1 MMKPEADDNLKDS
14 TMLSPENDSGEISQE
29 SSALV
34 EEDPSF
40 IDEQESFSM
49 MEVDEEAVEAG
60 ENPDEYIP
68 GVHILADE
76 DGITVE
82 GEDGKLELGEVK
94 EIIIRAFK
102 EEESEDDFDFYD
114 DEESVKGPRIFMRDD
129 KIEEDGEIQEE
140 TVAAAVRVLEEERK
154 AIKDETG
161 KVIESTSEDEI
172 AENIEEHS
180 REKGGINKAEIIMV
194 GDADHALALSYTPG
208 DIPRVVA
215 KGKKKKAHK
224 LLEDAFKLDIP
235 VVEVINWNYHK
246 FDELNEGEE
255 IPDSMFPTAAK
266 ALGLVYRLKSDAHL
280 VRYVKPL
287 KKTVTKGMK
296 KAKQRIKE
304 LEKPLSFAGLSL
316 DVNEYLYQLNDDLN
330 TQLELTASRLSAEL
344 GLPVPRIEIKK
355 VSSLENGEY
364 VLKLKEV
371 EYCTGILDLNFA
383 PPDLFYPLQSKFR
396 TMVYDLGHELL
407 GYAEVEMLID
417 NLRKTNPSLVK
428 FLMPEHLSSGALR
441 FILKGLLREK
451 IPIKDMNTILE
462 TIEENIAYTVDPEL
476 LVEYI
481 RSAFARFISR
491 AYMDK
496 SGNLNVLLLSAKVE
510 RKIGESI
517 RESPNMRWLDLKDGD
532 ILRFLT
538 NLGME
543 LSKIQDLEI
552 PVVILTSP
560 MIRRFIRKVTETSF
574 PEIPVLSYSEIS
586 PMTPV
591 KTVGVVKIDKE

>member
-1 MMKPEADDNLKDS
+1 MMKPEADDNFTDS
-14 TMLSPENDSGEISQE
+14 PIDTPENVSGEISQE
-29 SSALV
+29 SSVPV
-34 EEDPSF
+34 EESSSF
-40 IDEQESFSM
+40 QDEQESFSLTEM
-49 MEVDEEAVEAG
+49 DEEAVG
-60 ENPDEYIP
+60 NEYIP

-102 EEESEDDFDFYD
+102 EDKPEGGFDFYD
-114 DEESVKGPRIFMRDD
+114 EDEAAKGPRIFMRDE
-129 KIEEDGEIQEE
+129 KAEEAEIVDE
-140 TVAAAVRVLEEERK
+140 TVAAAVRVLEGERK
-154 AIKDETG
+154 VIRDETG
-161 KVIESTSEDEI
+161 KVIESASEDDI
-172 AENIEEHS
+172 AESMEEHS
-180 REKGGINKAEIIMV
+180 REKSGIANAEIVMV

-235 VVEVINWNYHK
+235 VVEVINWNYNK

-255 IPDSMFPTAAK
+255 IPDLMFPTAAK

-287 KKTVTKGMK
+287 KKVVTKGMK
-296 KAKQRIKE
+296 KARQRIKE
-304 LEKPLSFAGLSL
+304 LEKPLSFSSISL
-316 DVNEYLYQLNDDLN
+316 DVDEYLYQLHEDLS

-344 GLPVPRIEIKK
+344 GLPIPKIDIRKVP
-355 VSSLENGEY
+355 SLENGAY

-371 EYCTGILDLNFA
+371 EFCSGVLDLNFT
-383 PPDLFYPLQSKFR
+383 PPDLFYPLQSKYR
-396 TMVYDLGHELL
+396 TMVYELGHELL

-417 NLRKTNPSLVK
+417 NLKKTNPALVK

-441 FILKGLLREK
+441 LILKGLLREK

-481 RSAFARFISR
+481 RSSFARFISR

-496 SGNLNVLLLSAKVE
+496 NGNLNVLLLSAKVE

-517 RESPNMRWLDLKDGD
+517 RESPNMRWLDLKDED

>member
-1 MMKPEADDNLKDS
+1 MIKPEADDNLTDS
-14 TMLSPENDSGEISQE
+14 SFHPIENDSGDVSQE
-29 SSALV
+29 SFTPNEGNSSFQ
-34 EEDPSF
+34 ED
-40 IDEQESFSM
+40 QESFSIT
-49 MEVDEEAVEAG
+49 EIDEDSMSVR
-60 ENPDEYIP
+60 ENSEEYIP

-76 DGITVE
+76 GGISME
-82 GEDGKLELGEVK
+82 GEEGKLELGEVR

-102 EEESEDDFDFYD
+102 EEEPDEDSIFSD
-114 DEESVKGPRIFMRDD
+114 DGEMVKGPRIFMRDE
-129 KIEEDGEIQEE
+129 KAEEEEIVDE
-140 TVAAAVRVLEEERK
+140 TLAAAVRVLEGERK
-154 AIKDETG
+154 AILDETE
-161 KVIESTSEDEI
+161 KVIESSSEDEI
-172 AENIEEHS
+172 AENIEEFS
-180 REKGGINKAEIIMV
+180 KEKGGLAKAEIVIV
-194 GDADHALALSYTPG
+194 GDTDHALALSYTPG
-208 DIPRVVA
+208 FIPRIVA
-215 KGKKKKAHK
+215 AGKKKKAHK

-246 FDELNEGEE
+246 FDELNEGDE
-255 IPDSMFPTAAK
+255 IPDTMFPVAAK

-280 VRYVKPL
+280 VRFVKPL
-287 KKTVTKGMK
+287 KKTVSKGMK
-296 KAKQRIKE
+296 KAKLRIKE
-304 LEKPLSFAGLSL
+304 LEKPLSFSVLSL
-316 DVNEYLYQLNDDLN
+316 SVDEYIYQLQDELN
-330 TQLELTASRLSAEL
+330 TQLELTASRLTAEL
-344 GLPVPRIEIKK
+344 GIPVPKIDIKK

-364 VLKLKEV
+364 ILKLKEV
-371 EYCTGILDLNFA
+371 EFARGILDLNFA
-383 PPDLFYPLQSKFR
+383 PPDLFYPLQSKYR
-396 TMVYDLGHELL
+396 AMVYELGHELL

-417 NLRKTNPSLVK
+417 NLRKTNPALVK
-428 FLMPEHLSSGALR
+428 FLMPEHVSPGALR
-441 FILKGLLREK
+441 LILKGLLREK

-462 TIEENIAYTVDPEL
+462 TIEENIGHIADPDL

-481 RSAFARFISR
+481 RSAFARFISG
-491 AYMDK
+491 AYKDK
-496 SGNLNVLLLSAKVE
+496 NGNLNVLLLSAKVE

-517 RESPNMRWLDLKDGD
+517 RESPNMRWLDLKDED